1 MWDPLGPGL
10 KDGSRRLFAI
20 ETWFSR
26 SWDFGSFVERVL
38 NLVGTPKESRLSGNP
53 DSHLESKSA
62 PKWNRALNLSLS
74 ITRDP
79 TVGSTH
85 DSHLVANIKGALQ
98 GSSPIANLGE
108 PP

>member
-1 MWDPLGPGL
+1 MGVGW
-10 KDGSRRLFAI
+10 LFAI

-26 SWDFGSFVERVL
+26 SWDFGIFVERVL
-38 NLVGTPKESRLSGNP
+38 NLIGTSKESQLSENL

-79 TVGSTH
+79 TIGSIRN
-85 DSHLVANIKGALQ
+85 SHLMANIKGASQ
-98 GSSPIANLGE
+98 DSSPIANLGD